1 MPIYPDTI
9 CRITKNYG
17 HTRKKYIFFGEEE
30 VIPTTKTFWVARNGV
45 RHESSKWY
53 TEEEFEE
60 LMALQQTTPVDVL
73 ISVGRSCWWIFQRRY
88 YRTTDD
94 VFEPEVM
101 KGMILSY
108 WDRVNRREEKAKARA
123 NGEDPKRA
131 KKRMSKKAKKQG
143 DELPV
148 DDCPYQIL
156 EVDENADLKEIKKA
170 YRLKVQ
176 AYHPDKV
183 AGLGVEL
190 QKLADTMTK
199 KINDAYE
206 MLKAAHKS

>member
-1 MPIYPDTI
+1 
-9 CRITKNYG
+9 
-17 HTRKKYIFFGEEE
+17 
-30 VIPTTKTFWVARNGV
+30 V
-45 RHESSKWY
+45 R
-53 TEEEFEE
+53 
-60 LMALQQTTPVDVL
+60 TPVV
-73 ISVGRSCWWIFQRRY
+73 SGSCWWRW
-88 YRTTDD
+88 D
-94 VFEPEVM
+94 VFEPEV
-101 KGMILSY
+101 
-108 WDRVNRREEKAKARA
+108 
-123 NGEDPKRA
+123 
-131 KKRMSKKAKKQG
+131 KRMSKKAKKQG